1 MLCACPVCGVNAS
14 VYVRSSDGLVCRDC
28 VGASK

>member
-28 VGASK
+28 KANI